1 MKISVEN
8 ANYRDLRETL
18 IIYNYINI
26 LFKQDLHVIKLEK
39 F

>member
-8 ANYRDLRETL
+8 AIYRDLRETL
-18 IIYNYINI
+18 IIYKYINI
-26 LFKQDLHVIKLEK
+26 LFKQDLHVIKLEN